1 MIGYAETRGLPKL
14 IAADTIPALVTIRNG
29 AQFNENPPPTSME
42 DTFGVR
48 YELVTKENLND
59 YKNVIGLGM

>member
-1 MIGYAETRGLPKL
+1 M
-14 IAADTIPALVTIRNG
+14 TIDPISDMLVTIRNG

-48 YELVTKENLND
+48 YEMVTKDNLKD
-59 YKNVIGLGM
+59 YQNVIGLGM